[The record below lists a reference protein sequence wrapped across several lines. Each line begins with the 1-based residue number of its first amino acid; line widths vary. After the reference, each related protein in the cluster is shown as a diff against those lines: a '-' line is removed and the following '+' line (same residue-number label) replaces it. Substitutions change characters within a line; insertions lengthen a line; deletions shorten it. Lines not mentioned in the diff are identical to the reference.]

1 MDETLYRKGIVMS
14 SKSDLTISREET
26 KGLLDKINQE
36 FYAKPSYDVD
46 QIIEAVKNDLML
58 KALRECL
65 KISLENRLI
74 LLEIKDQLSKG
85 STSTDKFPVSIEEK
99 LEANYRRPS
108 L

>member
-1 MDETLYRKGIVMS
+1 MS
-14 SKSDLTISREET
+14 SKVDISKEET
-26 KGLLDKINQE
+26 ESLLKKINQE

-46 QIIEAVKNDLML
+46 QIIEAVKNDLTL

-85 STSTDKFPVSIEEK
+85 SSSSDKFPVSIEEK
-99 LEANYRRPS
+99 LETNYRRPS
-108 L
+108 R

>member
-1 MDETLYRKGIVMS
+1 MS
-14 SKSDLTISREET
+14 LKADISKEET
-26 KGLLDKINQE
+26 ESLLKKINQE

-46 QIIEAVKNDLML
+46 QIIEAVKNDLTL

-74 LLEIKDQLSKG
+74 LLEIKEQLSKG
-85 STSTDKFPVSIEEK
+85 NTSSDKFPVSIEEK
-99 LEANYRRPS
+99 LETNYRRPS